1 MLLAID
7 TATRVI
13 SLALHDGDRVWAETS
28 WETANH
34 HTVELAPAV
43 AQMLDRA
50 NTAPAKLKGVAV
62 ALGPGSFTGLRIG
75 LGLAKGMATALDLPL
90 FGVPTLEILA
100 ASQPQFEGVLYTVLQ
115 AGRGRVCV
123 QPYEWRA
130 QAWQPQGDPTILGW
144 ADVLAAVEDGQPA
157 LFSGEIAPDA
167 IQQIL
172 AANQAGKDITLAPAA
187 YRLRRAAF
195 LADRA
200 WQRLLAGER
209 DNPATLVPIYLHQPG
224 VPHP

>member
-13 SLALHDGDRVWAETS
+13 SLALHDGDRVLAESS

-43 AQMLDRA
+43 DAVLARA
-50 NTAPAKLKGVAV
+50 KMTPERLKGVAV

-75 LGLAKGMATALDLPL
+75 LGLAKGLATGLEIPL

-100 ASQPQFEGVLYTVLQ
+100 AAQPRFDGALIAILQ
-115 AGRGRVCV
+115 AGRGRICAQRFLWDMEGWEPADDPAIMTWEALLGGLAEDEPVLISG
-123 QPYEWRA
+123 ELRA
-130 QAWQPQGDPTILGW
+130 DSIQK
-144 ADVLAAVEDGQPA
+144 VLAANAE
-157 LFSGEIAPDA
+157 
-167 IQQIL
+167 
-172 AANQAGKDITLAPAA
+172 GKRLTLAPAA
-187 YRLRRAAF
+187 HRLRRAAF

-200 WQRLLAGER
+200 WQRMAAGDR
-209 DNPATLVPIYLHQPG
+209 DDPYTLVPIYLHQPG

>member
-13 SLALHDGDRVWAETS
+13 SLALHDGERVWAEAS

-43 AQMLDRA
+43 QDMLARA
-50 NTAPAKLKGVAV
+50 NTTADALQGVAV

-75 LGLAKGMATALDLPL
+75 LGLAKGLATASNLPL
-90 FGVPTLEILA
+90 VGVPTLEILA
-100 ASQPQFEGVLYTVLQ
+100 AGQPRFDGTLIAVLQ

-123 QPYEWRA
+123 QQFAWDMEAWEP
-130 QAWQPQGDPTILGW
+130 QAEPAIMGW
-144 ADVLAAVEDGQPA
+144 DALLAGIEDGQPV
-157 LFSGEIAPDA
+157 LLSGEITPDA
-167 IQQIL
+167 SAMVQ
-172 AANQAGKDITLAPAA
+172 AAIAEGKAITVAPAA
-187 YRLRRAAF
+187 HRVRRAAF
-195 LADRA
+195 LAEQAWRRLEAGDR
-200 WQRLLAGER
+200 
-209 DNPATLVPIYLHQPG
+209 DDPYTLVPIYLHQPG

>member
-34 HTVELAPAV
+34 HTIELAPAV
-43 AQMLDRA
+43 QEMLARA
-50 NTAPAKLKGVAV
+50 NTTPAGLKGVAV

-75 LGLAKGMATALDLPL
+75 LGLAKGLATACNLPL

-100 ASQPQFEGVLYTVLQ
+100 ASQPRFDGLLLSVLQ

-123 QPYEWRA
+123 QRFAWDMEAWEP
-130 QAWQPQGDPTILGW
+130 QADPAIMGW
-144 ADVLAAVEDGQPA
+144 DTLLAEVDDGQPV
-157 LFSGEIAPDA
+157 LLSGEVGPEA
-167 IQQIL
+167 IQKML
-172 AANQAGKDITLAPAA
+172 AANAAGKAFTLAPAA
-187 YRLRRAAF
+187 FRLRRAAF

-200 WQRLLAGER
+200 WQRLQAGDH
-209 DNPATLVPIYLHQPG
+209 DNPYTLVPIYLHQPG

>member
-1 MLLAID
+1 MLLALD

-13 SLALHDGDRVWAETS
+13 SLALHDGTRIRAEAS

-43 AQMLDRA
+43 AEMLARA
-50 NTAPAKLKGVAV
+50 GIAPASLAGVAV

-100 ASQPQFEGVLYTVLQ
+100 AGQPRFDGLLYAVLK
-115 AGRGRVCV
+115 AGRGRICI
-123 QPYEWRA
+123 QPFVWDMESWE
-130 QAWQPQGDPTILGW
+130 PLEDPAIMGW
-144 ADVLAAVEDGQPA
+144 ADALAALQADQPA
-157 LFSGEIAPDA
+157 LLSGEIDAEALQQVAAAQQDGAP
-167 IQQIL
+167 
-172 AANQAGKDITLAPAA
+172 ITLAPPAH
-187 YRLRRAAF
+187 RMRRAAF

-200 WQRLLAGER
+200 WRRLQAGKR

>member
-13 SLALHDGDRVWAETS
+13 SLALHDGDHVMAEAS

-43 AQMLDRA
+43 ETMLGRA
-50 NTAPAKLKGVAV
+50 GLTPARLKAVAV

-75 LGLAKGMATALDLPL
+75 LGLAKGLATVRNIPL
-90 FGVPTLEILA
+90 IGVPTLEILA
-100 ASQPQFEGVLYTVLQ
+100 AAQPCFDGDLIAILA
-115 AGRGRVCV
+115 AGRGRIC
-123 QPYEWRA
+123 A
-130 QAWQPQGDPTILGW
+130 QRFAWVTNGWEPQDEPAIMDWETLLSQLGEKP
-144 ADVLAAVEDGQPA
+144 VL
-157 LFSGEIAPDA
+157 LSGEISAAA
-167 IQQIL
+167 IQKL
-172 AANQAGKDITLAPAA
+172 VAAAAGGQALTLAPAA
-187 YRLRRAAF
+187 ARLRRAAY

-200 WQRLLAGER
+200 WQRLWRNDVDDPL
-209 DNPATLVPIYLHQPG
+209 TLVPIYLHQPG

>member
-13 SLALHDGDRVWAETS
+13 SLALHDGEQVRAEAS

-43 AQMLDRA
+43 AEMLARVGI
-50 NTAPAKLKGVAV
+50 TPAGLTGVAV

-75 LGLAKGMATALDLPL
+75 LGLAKGLATALGLPL

-100 ASQPQFEGVLYTVLQ
+100 AGQPCFEGLLYTVLK
-115 AGRGRVCV
+115 AGRGRICV
-123 QPYEWRA
+123 QPFVWDMESWEPLGEPA
-130 QAWQPQGDPTILGW
+130 ILGW
-144 ADVLAAVEDGQPA
+144 ADTLAAVQEGQPA
-157 LFSGEIAPDA
+157 LFSGEIDA
-167 IQQIL
+167 EALRQIAAAQQE
-172 AANQAGKDITLAPAA
+172 GKPITLAPAA
-187 YRLRRAAF
+187 HRLRRAAF
-195 LADRA
+195 LAERGWA
-200 WQRLLAGER
+200 RLRAGEG
-209 DNPATLVPIYLHQPG
+209 DSPATLVPIYLHQPG

>member
-13 SLALHDGDRVWAETS
+13 SLALHDGDRVVAEAS

-43 AQMLDRA
+43 DAMMHRA
-50 NTAPAKLKGVAV
+50 RITAADLKAIGV

-75 LGLAKGMATALDLPL
+75 LGLAKGMATALQIPL
-90 FGVPTLEILA
+90 LGIPTLEILA
-100 ASQPQFEGVLYTVLQ
+100 AAQPCFSGTLIAVLQ
-115 AGRGRVCV
+115 AGRGRVC
-123 QPYEWRA
+123 A
-130 QAWQPQGDPTILGW
+130 QHFQWQDDGW
-144 ADVLAAVEDGQPA
+144 AALNQPAIMGWQQLIEQVEDGAPV
-157 LFSGEIAPDA
+157 LISGEMGPDA
-167 IQQIL
+167 PRL
-172 AANQAGKDITLAPAA
+172 LMDANASGKTFTTAPVAG
-187 YRLRRAAF
+187 RLRRAGY

-200 WQRLLAGER
+200 WVRLRNR
-209 DNPATLVPIYLHQPG
+209 DTDDPLTLVPIYLHKPG